1 MPFWFS
7 LNNKV
12 HDVLQP
18 AGLLLMRLWLAQE
31 FLLAGYRKLA
41 SGVTAPEW
49 FAGLPFPFPVS
60 LLPADLNWVLAGG
73 GEIIL
78 ALLLALGL
86 FGIVAPAGL
95 LFITWVAV
103 CSVHFDLGL
112 AGWDQIETEN
122 GLGFKVPLMMAV
134 MLCTLLATG
143 MGRWSIDQLWQRRMQ
158 VPTV

>member
-18 AGLLLMRLWLAQE
+18 AGLLLLRLWLAQE
-31 FLLAGYRKLA
+31 FLVAGYRKLS
-41 SGVTAPEW
+41 SGLTAPEW
-49 FAGLPFPFPVS
+49 FAGLSFPFPVS
-60 LLPADLNWVLAGG
+60 LLPADLNWVLAGSS
-73 GEIIL
+73 EIIL
-78 ALLLALGL
+78 ALLLGLGWL
-86 FGIVAPAGL
+86 GIVAPAGL

-112 AGWDQIETEN
+112 AGWNQIESED

-134 MLCTLLATG
+134 MLFTLLASG
-143 MGRWSIDQLWQRRMQ
+143 MGRWSVDHVWQRRRQ
-158 VPTV
+158 ATTV